1 MSRNRDV
8 MTRLKA
14 NIAALFAV
22 AFLAP
27 TAQADTIASLVT
39 PTGVNVQTHLEAGN
53 TLVIAVLPTND
64 VKLNGQ
70 LGIGLT
76 PRDDQ
81 MIWLDY
87 LPSVLMVKDDY
98 FEGPVLQSL
107 AFDAEYL
114 TGPAVMGLT
123 FGACLPD
130 LGICIL
136 EEAEITLE
144 RADDGS
150 VDLTLV
156 AVEP

>member
-1 MSRNRDV
+1 
-8 MTRLKA
+8 MTRLKPT
-14 NIAALFAV
+14 IAVLLAF
-22 AFLAP
+22 AFLAS
-27 TAQADTIASLVT
+27 TAQADTVASLVT

-53 TLVIAVLPTND
+53 KLVIAVLPTND

-81 MIWLDY
+81 MIWLDD
-87 LPSVLMVKDDY
+87 LPSVLMVQGDY

-107 AFDAEYL
+107 AFDSEYL

-130 LGICIL
+130 SGICIL
-136 EEAEITLE
+136 EEAEITLK
-144 RADDGS
+144 RADDGT

-156 AVEP
+156 AVDP